1 MEIPVNISVKT
12 GAVPQVLIVTFAHS
26 VIVKACQTCAL
37 PILPPKLS
45 SVEPADVPVKV
56 KEPGDVKA
64 DATTEEQLSLTGG
77 GSAVAV
83 HVTLVVIQVELVP
96 QGNVFIKTLTT
107 PVKLAVNVTI
117 DGPPI
122 SPQPSSS

>member
-1 MEIPVNISVKT
+1 LEITVNIVLKE

-37 PILPPKLS
+37 PKLAS

-77 GSAVAV
+77 GSAAVQVTFVA
-83 HVTLVVIQVELVP
+83 IQVALVP
-96 QGNVFIKTLTT
+96 QGQVFIKTLTT
-107 PVKLAVNVTI
+107 PVKLATNVTV
-117 DGPPI
+117 DCVA
-122 SPQPSSS
+122 QPSSLYPI